1 MSFDRIRPSGSFVRV
16 RGAIRYLA
24 WTMPVAASFLVTSSL
39 IHQSVDESQ
48 LTFESR
54 ATLRQLDNAWAAIS
68 RSEVWAAEARAAA
81 LSAEQYNVARYVA
94 TNYRIALDSAQEFVY
109 HAYRAA
115 ADLQLDPLLVL
126 AVMSV
131 ESNFDPLAQSHKGA
145 QGLMQVLTRV
155 HEERFEPFGGV
166 TAAFDPK
173 ANIRVGSSILRE
185 YIDREGTVEAA
196 LKSYVGAAML
206 SHDRGYGAKVLR
218 ARERLALAAAAGPAA
233 RAAGLEA

>member
-1 MSFDRIRPSGSFVRV
+1 MPFDRSSLSRVFVRV
-16 RGAIRYLA
+16 RGAIRYLS
-24 WTMPVAASFLVTSSL
+24 WSMPVAASFLVTSSL
-39 IHQSVDESQ
+39 THQPVDESQ
-48 LTFESR
+48 LLFESR
-54 ATLRQLDNAWAAIS
+54 AAMRQLDNAWAAIS
-68 RSEVWAAEARAAA
+68 RSESRAAEVRAAA
-81 LSAEQYNVARYVA
+81 LSVEQYNVARYVA
-94 TNYRIALDSAQEFVY
+94 STYRIAFESAREFVY

-131 ESNFDPLAQSHKGA
+131 ESGFDPLAESHKGA

-185 YIDREGTVEAA
+185 YLDRHGSVEAA

-218 ARERLALAAAAGPAA
+218 AREQLAVAAAMGPAA
-233 RAAGLEA
+233 RVAGRDA